1 MISIVMTVT
10 IKMAAVNIEVNLV
23 TSIERDLDP
32 GLKREG
38 EDLDLAVETGLL
50 EVEDPGLEAE
60 TEDLEV
66 DLETETGVKVKVMT
80 Q

>member
-1 MISIVMTVT
+1 MTVT
-10 IKMAAVNIEVNLV
+10 IKMAAVNIEVDLV
-23 TSIERDLDP
+23 TSTEGDLDP
-32 GLKREG
+32 GLKTEG
-38 EDLDLAVETGLL
+38 EDLDLAVETDLL